1 VSATYLL
8 DTDICIYAM
17 KRRSASVLARFDEL
31 LPGEA
36 LISIVGY
43 GELLFGLSKS
53 THPATASSN
62 LAVLTARA
70 AVAMLPLEAAQQYA
84 EIRRYLEPEG
94 RPIGSNDAWIA
105 AHALAAGLTL
115 VTNNE
120 REFRRVPGLRLE
132 NWAKAGVAER
142 PGGYRR
148 RRRLGG
154 PAMDDVPPVD
164 PVADIAMI
172 LGLNVATL
180 REQVDQLN
188 NGIRSDPDLA

>member
-8 DTDICIYAM
+8 DADICIYAM
-17 KRRSASVLARFDEL
+17 KRRSASVLARFDQL

-53 THPATASSN
+53 TNPATASSN

-84 EIRRYLEPEG
+84 EIRRHLEAEG

-120 REFRRVPGLRLE
+120 REFRRVPGLRIE
-132 NWAKAGVAER
+132 NWAKAGVGER
-142 PGGYRR
+142 PAGYRR
-148 RRRLGG
+148 RRRLSG

-172 LGLNVATL
+172 LGLDVATL
-180 REQVDQLN
+180 REQADRL
-188 NGIRSDPDLA
+188 LAEKT